1 MTTDSDTAVAPSWP
15 SIDVRD
21 LGIAYLSGKRRVDV
35 LSGVTLRLARGEVL
49 GLVGE
54 SGSGK
59 STLASALL
67 GSLRTSS
74 FISSGSV
81 TVEGQDVL
89 RLKGKALREF
99 RSSRVALVPQNAGA
113 ALTPTMRIV
122 DQLDEAFPTGAGA
135 ARRERRARAEELL
148 RLVRLPSA
156 AAALDKYPHQ
166 FSGGQQQRIGIA
178 MALASRP
185 ALLVLDEPTTGLDVV
200 TQAAILDTLSRLH
213 RELGMSM
220 VLVSHDLGV
229 IDRMCTHVAV
239 MRKGRIV
246 ESGPTPDVLSRPQ
259 HPYTQGLIASVPR
272 IAVPGIPPSLDDAAI
287 DAFERGEVVE
297 AIKGGVYVRRTPTG
311 TAKVLEIRDLTVDYR
326 HRHVPG
332 TGPTVQ
338 GVDLD
343 VHVGEIVALVGESG
357 SGKSTIANVVAG
369 LQKRESGTLTLTGTT
384 TLEPIVARRTKAV
397 RQAIQFIFQ
406 NADTSL
412 NPRRTVRDAVSRP
425 LRLFDIRGHSVEEAL
440 AEVDLQSTFSER
452 LPGQLSGGQRQRVG
466 IARAVA
472 AEPSL
477 VLADEIVSA
486 LDVSVQS
493 SILRLMDRL
502 AYQKQLGFLFITHD
516 LAVVRAVADRVV
528 VLYLGRIVEEGRVE
542 EIFGSV
548 CHPYTKLLL
557 EAVIE
562 LGVDHADVSTPQQDE
577 IPDAPPEHGCPFASR
592 CPLVQEV
599 CRLEEPPV
607 VQLSATHSVRCHAD
621 VSLLRHTTGP
631 FQRLPQPHLV
641 ESPGGTA

>member
-1 MTTDSDTAVAPSWP
+1 MTTDRDPRLEPPRPSV
-15 SIDVRD
+15 DVQD
-21 LGIAYLSGKRRVDV
+21 LSVSYLSGKRRVDV
-35 LSGVTLRLARGEVL
+35 LSGVSLRLAPGEVL

-59 STLASALL
+59 STLAGALL

-74 FISSGSV
+74 FISSGTV
-81 TVEGQDVL
+81 TVDGRDVF
-89 RLKGKALREF
+89 RLKGKTLREF
-99 RSSRVALVPQNAGA
+99 RSSRIALVPQNAGA

-122 DQLDEAFPTGAGA
+122 DQIAEAFPKEAVA
-135 ARRERRARAEELL
+135 SRSDRRARAEELL

-166 FSGGQQQRIGIA
+166 FSGGQQQRIAIA
-178 MALASRP
+178 MALAARP
-185 ALLVLDEPTTGLDVV
+185 SLLVLDEPTTGLDVV

-239 MRKGRIV
+239 LRKGRIV
-246 ESGPTPDVLSRPQ
+246 ESGPTRDVLSRAQ
-259 HPYTQGLIASVPR
+259 HPYTRGLIASVPR
-272 IAVPGIPPSLDDAAI
+272 IAAPGIPPSLDDAAI
-287 DAFERGEVVE
+287 DAFDRGEVTDPATDTVQ
-297 AIKGGVYVRRTPTG
+297 VRRAPTG
-311 TAKVLEIRDLTVDYR
+311 TAKVLEIRNLTVDYR
-326 HRHVPG
+326 HKHVPG

-343 VHVGEIVALVGESG
+343 VHAGEIVALVGESG

-369 LQKRESGTLTLTGTT
+369 LQKRETGTLTLASTT
-384 TLEPIVARRTKAV
+384 ALEPTVARRSKAV

-425 LRLFDIRGHSVEEAL
+425 LRLFDVRGRSVEAAL
-440 AEVDLQSTFSER
+440 ADVELQSSFSER

-472 AEPSL
+472 AEPKL

-502 AYQKQLGFLFITHD
+502 AQEKDLGILFITHD

-528 VLYLGRIVEEGRVE
+528 VLYLGRTVEEGRVD
-542 EIFGSV
+542 EIFDEV

-557 EAVIE
+557 DAVIE
-562 LGVDHADVSTPQQDE
+562 LGDDHTAAPPPRQDE
-577 IPDAPPEHGCPFASR
+577 IPDAPPELGCPFASR
-592 CPLVQEV
+592 CPLVRDV
-599 CRLEEPPV
+599 CRVEAPPV
-607 VQLSATHSVRCHAD
+607 VRLSHTHSIRCHAD
-621 VSLLRHTTGP
+621 VSELRHPTSP
-631 FQRLPQPHLV
+631 HERLAEPHLV
-641 ESPGGTA
+641 QPTGGAA